1 MSSFIENLM
10 QSAGQPDGRPFRE
23 RARMVGAVYTLS
35 YTDAIVAVFDYD
47 REQAGGLPKN
57 TFLMA
62 AKPEGDETFI
72 LLRIQKEARLPSA
85 AANDQTRQESIEDS
99 GNEGPWADRLPE
111 WLKDK
116 LSLHG
121 LECSVLGTFIS
132 KPDGSYLYAED
143 IDNYYAVNQL
153 MIWKPDAISLDMI
166 VNHQHR
172 TNDIPISRKS
182 AKIGRT
188 RFAAAE
194 PTNATKADFRI
205 NPTDIMKRRTAYFGM
220 SRSGKSNGLKI
231 MAENIYR
238 IREDNPAHRVGQI
251 IFDLSGEY
259 AQDNYQDGKGLH
271 RVHETLSLPRQSEVA
286 TYGLIPVSSQSHV
299 AVERALDQML
309 AGKEII
315 RGIMANETARY
326 TTAFRDADL
335 TVEPSAAGNMSAQT
349 RYYRAVL
356 TVLDPDRKVM
366 KLNFFGDPIPQQWQT
381 QQDTVAVER
390 ALDQM
395 LAGKEIIR
403 GIMAN
408 ETARYTTAFRDADL
422 TVEPSA
428 AGNMSAQTRYYRA
441 VLTYRTALAAAGLQT
456 PNWRPSIQGP
466 GPNPVFSQT
475 LVAALR
481 HADNANSDNQT
492 DYLQAAAI
500 IENAVTNQFNITW
513 DQLIILFSALDKFVD
528 DRRSRFSSFEQ
539 DYIARSSTQESWAD
553 PRFRAIL
560 RIFESRNGPRSFQIA
575 QEQHDP
581 NTTNDFAEAVVAD
594 LREGKLVIIDQ
605 SAGDPEQNKAAAE
618 RVMWRIF
625 RSQQE
630 RFRSISVY
638 HDPTAPPDE
647 NQATEGHIIIYIEE
661 AHNLL
666 PRANARDNLTSV
678 WARSAKEGS
687 KLNIGM
693 VLATQAPS
701 SVMPEILSE
710 TDNWVLSYLNSGSE
724 RRVVADYMDF
734 ADFADQIGKVSEQ
747 GFVRIRTLSQA
758 YTVPVQLDRFQIT
771 DAPDQ
776 SGQTPNA
783 QP

>member
-1 MSSFIENLM
+1 MASVIDNLI
-10 QSAGQPDGRPFRE
+10 QSAGKPDTRPFRE
-23 RARMVGAVYTLS
+23 RARMIGAVYTIS
-35 YTDAIVAVFDYD
+35 YTDAIVAVYDYD
-47 REQAGGLPKN
+47 REQAGGLPKS

-62 AKPEGDETFI
+62 AKPEGDETFV

-99 GNEGPWADRLPE
+99 GNQGHWSDRMPD
-111 WLKDK
+111 WVRDK
-116 LSLHG
+116 MSLHG
-121 LECSVLGTFIS
+121 LECSVLGTFIGE
-132 KPDGSYLYAED
+132 PDGSYRYAED

-153 MIWKPDAISLDMI
+153 MVWKPDAVSLDLI

-172 TNDIPISRKS
+172 TNDIPVTRKE

-194 PTNATKADFRI
+194 PSDATKADFRI

-231 MAENIYR
+231 VAENIYR

-259 AQDNYQDGKGLH
+259 AQDNYQDGRGLH
-271 RVHETLSLPRQSEVA
+271 RVHETLGLPRQPEVA
-286 TYGLIPVSSQSHV
+286 TYGLIPVPWDLDRKIMKLNFFGDPIPRSWQTQQDTI
-299 AVERALDQML
+299 AVEAALDQML

-315 RGIMANETARY
+315 REIMANESARY

-335 TVEPSAAGNMSAQT
+335 VVEASAAGNMSAKT

-356 TVLDPDRKVM
+356 
-366 KLNFFGDPIPQQWQT
+366 
-381 QQDTVAVER
+381 A
-390 ALDQM
+390 
-395 LAGKEIIR
+395 
-403 GIMAN
+403 
-408 ETARYTTAFRDADL
+408 
-422 TVEPSA
+422 
-428 AGNMSAQTRYYRA
+428 
-441 VLTYRTALAAAGLQT
+441 YRTALAAAGLQP
-456 PNWRPSIQGP
+456 PNWHPTIRGP
-466 GPNPVFSQT
+466 GQHSLFSQD
-475 LVAALR
+475 LIAALR
-481 HADNANSDNQT
+481 HANNSRSANQT
-492 DYLQAAAI
+492 EYIQAAAI
-500 IENAVTNQFNITW
+500 LETSVNNQFAITW
-513 DQLIILFSALDKFVD
+513 AQLLTVFSAIAKFVD
-528 DRRSRFSSFEQ
+528 DKSSQFEAFEQ
-539 DYIARSSTQESWAD
+539 HYIANSTSHESWAD
-553 PRFRAIL
+553 PRFRAL
-560 RIFESRNGPRSFQIA
+560 LPIFQSRNGPRAFQIA

-581 NTTNDFAEAVVAD
+581 NTTNDFAESVVED

-605 SAGDPEQNKAAAE
+605 SAGDPVQNQAAAE

-630 RFRSISVY
+630 RFRSVLAHY
-638 HDPTAPPDE
+638 DPTAPPDE
-647 NQATEGHIIIYIEE
+647 DQATEGHIIIYIEE

-678 WARSAKEGS
+678 WARAAKEGS

-724 RRVVADYMDF
+724 RRVIADYMDF
-734 ADFADQIGKVSEQ
+734 TDFVDQIGKVSEQ

-758 YTVPVQLDRFQIT
+758 YTVPVQLDRFQIA
-771 DAPDQ
+771 DAPGQ
-776 SGQTPNA
+776 PGQTTNGLP
-783 QP
+783 

>member
-1 MSSFIENLM
+1 M
-10 QSAGQPDGRPFRE
+10 
-23 RARMVGAVYTLS
+23 
-35 YTDAIVAVFDYD
+35 
-47 REQAGGLPKN
+47 
-57 TFLMA
+57 
-62 AKPEGDETFI
+62 
-72 LLRIQKEARLPSA
+72 
-85 AANDQTRQESIEDS
+85 DS
-99 GNEGPWADRLPE
+99 G
-111 WLKDK
+111 
-116 LSLHG
+116 
-121 LECSVLGTFIS
+121 
-132 KPDGSYLYAED
+132 ED

-286 TYGLIPVSSQSHV
+286 TYGLIPV
-299 AVERALDQML
+299 
-309 AGKEII
+309 
-315 RGIMANETARY
+315 
-326 TTAFRDADL
+326 
-335 TVEPSAAGNMSAQT
+335 PW
-349 RYYRAVL
+349 
-356 TVLDPDRKVM
+356 DPDRKVM

-408 ETARYTTAFRDADL
+408 ESVRYTTAFRDADL

-428 AGNMSAQTRYYRA
+428 AGNRSAQTRYYRA
-441 VLTYRTALAAAGLQT
+441 VLAYRTALAAAGLQT

-481 HADNANSDNQT
+481 HADNANSENQT

-734 ADFADQIGKVSEQ
+734 ADFEDQIGKVSEQ

>member
-1 MSSFIENLM
+1 MSSVIDNLM
-10 QSAGQPDGRPFRE
+10 QSAGRPDRRPFRE

-35 YTDAIVAVFDYD
+35 YTEAIVAVFDYD

-57 TFLMA
+57 AFLMA

-111 WLKDK
+111 WLRDK
-116 LSLHG
+116 MSLHG
-121 LECSVLGTFIS
+121 LECSVVGTFVAQ
-132 KPDGSYLYAED
+132 PDGRHRFAED

-153 MIWKPDAISLDMI
+153 MAWKPDAASLDLI

-194 PTNATKADFRI
+194 PDNATKADFKI

-271 RVHETLSLPRQSEVA
+271 RVHETLGLPRQPEVA
-286 TYGLIPVSSQSHV
+286 TYGLIPVPWDPDRKVMKLNFFGEPVPRPWQTQQDTV
-299 AVERALDQML
+299 AVEQALDQML
-309 AGKEII
+309 AGKEVI

-335 TVEPSAAGNMSAQT
+335 TVETSTAGNVSAQT
-349 RYYRAVL
+349 RYYRA
-356 TVLDPDRKVM
+356 
-366 KLNFFGDPIPQQWQT
+366 I
-381 QQDTVAVER
+381 
-390 ALDQM
+390 
-395 LAGKEIIR
+395 LA
-403 GIMAN
+403 
-408 ETARYTTAFRDADL
+408 
-422 TVEPSA
+422 
-428 AGNMSAQTRYYRA
+428 
-441 VLTYRTALAAAGLQT
+441 YRTALAAAGLQ
-456 PNWRPSIQGP
+456 PPFWQPSIQGP
-466 GPNPVFSQT
+466 GPNAVFSQD

-481 HADNANSDNQT
+481 HGDNANSDNQT

-500 IENAVTNQFNITW
+500 IEHAVNNRFNITW
-513 DQLIILFSALDKFVD
+513 DQLITVFSALARFVD
-528 DRRSRFSSFEQ
+528 DRRSRFPRFEQ

-581 NTTNDFAEAVVAD
+581 STTNDFAEAVVDD
-594 LREGKLVIIDQ
+594 LKDGKLVIIDQ
-605 SAGDPEQNKAAAE
+605 SAGDPEQNQAAAE

-630 RFRSISVY
+630 RFRSVLAY
-638 HDPTAPPDE
+638 LNPNAPPDE
-647 NQATEGHIIIYIEE
+647 NDATDGHIIIYIEE

-666 PRANARDNLTSV
+666 PKANARDSLTSV

-734 ADFADQIGKVSEQ
+734 ADFVDQIGKVSEQ

-758 YTVPVQLDRFQIT
+758 YTVPVQLDRFQIA
-771 DAPDQ
+771 DGPDP
-776 SGQTPNA
+776 SD
-783 QP
+783 

>member
-1 MSSFIENLM
+1 MQQHGQESSPTVMDNLM
-10 QSAGQPDGRPFRE
+10 QSAGQPDNRPFRE
-23 RARMVGAVYTLS
+23 RARMVGAVYTIS
-35 YTDAIVAVFDYD
+35 YTDAIVAVYDYD
-47 REQAGGLPKN
+47 REQAGGLPKS

-62 AKPEGDETFI
+62 AKPEEDENFI

-99 GNEGPWADRLPE
+99 GNQGHWSDRLPD
-111 WLKDK
+111 WVRDK
-116 LSLHG
+116 MSLHG
-121 LECSVLGTFIS
+121 LECSVLGTFVVG
-132 KPDGSYLYAED
+132 PDGNYRYAED

-153 MIWKPDAISLDMI
+153 MVWKPDAISLDLI

-172 TNDIPISRKS
+172 TNDIPVARQ
-182 AKIGRT
+182 ATKIGRT

-194 PTNATKADFRI
+194 SSNAIKADFRI

-231 MAENIYR
+231 VAENIYQ

-286 TYGLIPVSSQSHV
+286 TYGLIPVPWDPDRKVMKLNFFGDPIPRAWQTQQHTD
-299 AVERALDQML
+299 AVTEALDQML

-315 RGIMANETARY
+315 RGIMANESARY

-335 TVEPSAAGNMSAQT
+335 TVEASAAGNVSSQT

-356 TVLDPDRKVM
+356 
-366 KLNFFGDPIPQQWQT
+366 
-381 QQDTVAVER
+381 A
-390 ALDQM
+390 
-395 LAGKEIIR
+395 
-403 GIMAN
+403 
-408 ETARYTTAFRDADL
+408 
-422 TVEPSA
+422 
-428 AGNMSAQTRYYRA
+428 
-441 VLTYRTALAAAGLQT
+441 YRTALAVAGLQT
-456 PNWRPSIQGP
+456 PTWQPSIQGP
-466 GPNPVFSQT
+466 VQRPVFSRD
-475 LVAALR
+475 LVTALR
-481 HADNANSDNQT
+481 HPDNAHSDNQT
-492 DYLQAAAI
+492 DYVQAAAI
-500 IENAVTNQFNITW
+500 IESSVNSHFNITW
-513 DQLIILFSALDKFVD
+513 AQLINLFSALARFVD
-528 DRRSRFSSFEQ
+528 DRKSRFPAFEQ
-539 DYIARSSTQESWAD
+539 DYIAQSSTQESWAD

-560 RIFESRNGPRSFQIA
+560 RIFESRNGPRSFQTA

-581 NTTNDFAEAVVAD
+581 NTTNDFAEAVVKD
-594 LREGKLVIIDQ
+594 LRDGKLVIIDQ
-605 SAGDPEQNKAAAE
+605 SAGDPEQNQAAAE

-630 RFRSISVY
+630 RFRSVLAHY
-638 HDPTAPPDE
+638 DPTAPPDE
-647 NQATEGHIIIYIEE
+647 DKATDGHIIIYIEE

-666 PRANARDNLTSV
+666 PRANANDNLTTV
-678 WARSAKEGS
+678 WARAAKEGS

-710 TDNWVLSYLNSGSE
+710 TDNWVLSYLNSVSE

-734 ADFADQIGKVSEQ
+734 ADFVDQIGKVSEQ

-776 SGQTPNA
+776 RGRATNGQP
-783 QP
+783 

>member
-1 MSSFIENLM
+1 MQQNSQDGPATVIENLI
-10 QSAGQPDGRPFRE
+10 QSAGQPDNRPFRD

-35 YTDAIVAVFDYD
+35 YTEAIVAVYDYD
-47 REQAGGLPKN
+47 REQAGGLPKS

-62 AKPEGDETFI
+62 AKTEGDETFV
-72 LLRIQKEARLPSA
+72 LLRIQKDARLPSA
-85 AANDQTRQESIEDS
+85 AANDQTRQETIEDS
-99 GNEGPWADRLPE
+99 GNRGHWSDRLPD
-111 WLKDK
+111 WVRDK
-116 LSLHG
+116 MSLHG
-121 LECSVLGTFIS
+121 LECSVLGTFVAES
-132 KPDGSYLYAED
+132 NGRYRYAED

-153 MIWKPDAISLDMI
+153 MVWKPDAVSLDVI

-172 TNDIPISRKS
+172 TNDIPVAQKA

-194 PTNATKADFRI
+194 PSNSTKADFKI

-231 MAENIYR
+231 VAENIYR

-259 AQDNYQDGKGLH
+259 AQDNYQDGRGLH

-286 TYGLIPVSSQSHV
+286 TYGLIPVPWDPSRNVMKLNFFGDPIPRPWQTPQHTI
-299 AVERALDQML
+299 AVEQSLDQMM

-335 TVEPSAAGNMSAQT
+335 AVEASAAGNVSAQT

-356 TVLDPDRKVM
+356 
-366 KLNFFGDPIPQQWQT
+366 
-381 QQDTVAVER
+381 A
-390 ALDQM
+390 
-395 LAGKEIIR
+395 
-403 GIMAN
+403 
-408 ETARYTTAFRDADL
+408 
-422 TVEPSA
+422 
-428 AGNMSAQTRYYRA
+428 
-441 VLTYRTALAAAGLQT
+441 YRTALAAAGLQT
-456 PNWRPSIQGP
+456 PNWQPSIRGP
-466 GPNPVFSQT
+466 GQNAVFSQD

-481 HADNANSDNQT
+481 HNDNASSDYQT
-492 DYLQAAAI
+492 DYIQAAAI
-500 IENAVTNQFNITW
+500 IENSVNNQFNITW
-513 DQLIILFSALDKFVD
+513 DQLITLLSALARFVD
-528 DRRSRFSSFEQ
+528 DRRSRFPRFEQ
-539 DYIARSSTQESWAD
+539 DYIAQSSTQESWAD

-581 NTTNDFAEAVVAD
+581 NTTNDFAEAVIDD

-605 SAGDPEQNKAAAE
+605 SAGDPEQNLAAAE

-630 RFRSISVY
+630 RFRSVLANY
-638 HDPTAPPDE
+638 DPTAPPDE
-647 NQATEGHIIIYIEE
+647 DKATEGHIIIYIEE

-666 PRANARDNLTSV
+666 PRTNARDNLTTV
-678 WARSAKEGS
+678 WARAAKEGS

-710 TDNWVLSYLNSGSE
+710 TDNWVLSYLNSASE

-734 ADFADQIGKVSEQ
+734 ADFVDQIGRVSEQ

-758 YTVPVQLDRFQIT
+758 YTVPVQLDRFQLT
-771 DAPDQ
+771 DAP
-776 SGQTPNA
+776 G
-783 QP
+783 